1 MSSGI
6 VSIEDIIDNV
16 KKNIK
21 MVFQNIV
28 RVENRQEVY
37 IIGLQLTLDRLAREL
52 EFAQNN
58 YQDIS
63 ANQINWIG

>member
-1 MSSGI
+1 MTTGI
-6 VSIEDIIDNV
+6 VGLEDIIDDV

-21 MVFQNIV
+21 MVFQNGV
-28 RVENRQEVY
+28 RAEDRQEVY

-58 YQDIS
+58 YQDMS
-63 ANQINWIG
+63 ANQIN

>member
-6 VSIEDIIDNV
+6 VSIEDIIDDV

-21 MVFQNIV
+21 MVFQNGI
-28 RVENRQEVY
+28 RAEDRQEVY
-37 IIGLQLTLDRLAREL
+37 IIGLQLTSDRLAQKL

-58 YQDIS
+58 YQNTS
-63 ANQINWIG
+63 VSKAN

>member
-1 MSSGI
+1 MTTGI
-6 VSIEDIIDNV
+6 VGLEDIIDDI

-21 MVFQNIV
+21 MVFQNEV
-28 RVENRQEVY
+28 RAENRQEVY

-58 YQDIS
+58 YQVMS
-63 ANQINWIG
+63 ANQIN

>member
-6 VSIEDIIDNV
+6 VSIEDIIDDV

-21 MVFQNIV
+21 MVFQNGV
-28 RVENRQEVY
+28 RAEDRQEVY

-52 EFAQNN
+52 EFA
-58 YQDIS
+58 
-63 ANQINWIG
+63 

>member
-6 VSIEDIIDNV
+6 VSIEDIIDDV

-21 MVFQNIV
+21 MVFQNGV
-28 RVENRQEVY
+28 RAEDRQEAY

-52 EFAQNN
+52 EFTQNN
-58 YQDIS
+58 YQDKT
-63 ANQINWIG
+63 ANRIN

>member
-6 VSIEDIIDNV
+6 ISIEDIIDDV

-21 MVFQNIV
+21 MVFQNGV
-28 RVENRQEVY
+28 RAEDRQEVY
-37 IIGLQLTLDRLAREL
+37 IIEL

-58 YQDIS
+58 YQDTS
-63 ANQINWIG
+63 VSKVN

>member
-6 VSIEDIIDNV
+6 ISIEDIIDDV

-21 MVFQNIV
+21 MVFQNGI
-28 RVENRQEVY
+28 RVEDCQEVY
-37 IIGLQLTLDRLAREL
+37 IIGLQLTLDRLAQEL

-58 YQDIS
+58 YQDTS
-63 ANQINWIG
+63 VSKAN

>member
-6 VSIEDIIDNV
+6 VSIEDIIDDV

-21 MVFQNIV
+21 MVFQNGV
-28 RVENRQEVY
+28 RAEDRQEVY

-52 EFAQNN
+52 EFVQNN
-58 YQDIS
+58 Y
-63 ANQINWIG
+63 

>member
-1 MSSGI
+1 MSSSI
-6 VSIEDIIDNV
+6 VGIEDIIDDV

-21 MVFQNIV
+21 MVFQNGV
-28 RVENRQEVY
+28 RAEDRQEVY

-63 ANQINWIG
+63 ANQIN